1 MESGR
6 ECLGVEATERREAW
20 LRMAGGDMP
29 RAAGHQ
35 DHNMLAHN
43 TETFMEKH
51 RTASTW

>member
-20 LRMAGGDMP
+20 LRMAGGDLT
-29 RAAGHQ
+29 AGHQ
-35 DHNMLAHN
+35 GHNMLAHN
-43 TETFMEKH
+43 TEILMEKH